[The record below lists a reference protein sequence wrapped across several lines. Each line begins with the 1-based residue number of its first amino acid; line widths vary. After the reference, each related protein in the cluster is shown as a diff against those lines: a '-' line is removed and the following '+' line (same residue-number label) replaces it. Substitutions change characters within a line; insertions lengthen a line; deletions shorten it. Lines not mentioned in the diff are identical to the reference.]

1 MAKLPLIEI
10 RPNNASIPDLYDRQ
24 FVDSGTAAAEF
35 MIGKDWSNWK
45 LYIRGRFYNWPKEHG
60 LLKRRILVNHIIHCI
75 DTDIAFYGYD

>member
-24 FVDSGTAAAEF
+24 FVDSGTASDF
-35 MIGKDWSNWK
+35 MLGRDWNDWK
-45 LYIRGRFYNWPKEHG
+45 LYIHGRLYNWPKQPN
-60 LLKRRILVNHIIHCI
+60 ILPSVFLADHIMHCI